1 MFPNYLEAVSI
12 GPSAFKSLNGDIK
25 EGKVHTVFRR
35 VINIVWPDG
44 NLSSISRVDVSNGPA
59 NIVTSLPVASDFTPY
74 GLGPGTL
81 VWLDTDLTT
90 LNIGSLSV
98 SLKNAT
104 LWESPLAHF
113 RAPLPASQIQAN
125 LVKVE
130 RWLSLLPSKSFGL
143 AELFPHLEAL
153 RSGTYL
159 PPAHTDPVTYL
170 AGQAINSL
178 LPALRIAD
186 RTSIK
191 ESASSLIGLGPGLTP
206 SGDDYLAGLLLSLA
220 IAAKLLPESFQPAQN
235 DLSNTVIELAPRL
248 TNDLSCQM
256 LLFAARGTGSELM
269 ENMVLALFCATQTKN
284 SLIQAAVDL
293 SDVGASSG
301 FDQLLGIMSGASL
314 YFSCFQGTDSY
325 PSD

>member
-1 MFPNYLEAVSI
+1 MFLNPLKAVSI
-12 GPSAFKSLNGDIK
+12 GPSAFRSLNGDMK
-25 EGKVHTVFRR
+25 KGKVHTVFRR

-59 NIVTSLPVASDFTPY
+59 NIVTSLPVTSDFTHY
-74 GLGPGTL
+74 GIEPGTL
-81 VWLDTDLTT
+81 VRLDSDLTM

-104 LWESPLAHF
+104 LWESPIAHF
-113 RAPLPASQIQAN
+113 GAPLPLSQIKAN
-125 LVKVE
+125 LVEVG
-130 RWLSLLPSKSFGL
+130 RWVNLTNSTSSGL
-143 AELFPHLEAL
+143 TKLFPHLESL

-159 PPAHTDPVTYL
+159 PPSNTDPVTFL

-178 LPALRIAD
+178 LPALRTAD

-220 IAAKLLPESFQPAQN
+220 AAAKLLPESFTLAQN
-235 DLSNTVIELAPRL
+235 ELSNTVIGLAPGL
-248 TNDLSCQM
+248 TNDLSYQM
-256 LLFAARGTGSELM
+256 LLFAARETGSELM
-269 ENMVLALFCATQTKN
+269 ENMVVALFCATQTKS

-293 SDVGASSG
+293 SAVGASSG

-314 YFSCFQGTDSY
+314 YSGCVLGTGG
-325 PSD
+325 